1 MLLKGISFHSEL
13 KNIHLNI
20 NFYYALLASV
30 YSYVA
35 TLASDSLSWS
45 SLWKVCIGSFFFSS
59 HAIVLEQ
66 SLIKQN
72 LFYSV
77 KNLDTYSMMIG
88 ACSLES
94 YQDKHFYFSS
104 TYYVQILYICY
115 LIFLKVL
122 QTVWQMV
129 KQA

>member
-1 MLLKGISFHSEL
+1 MEGLYWEL
-13 KNIHLNI
+13 
-20 NFYYALLASV
+20 
-30 YSYVA
+30 
-35 TLASDSLSWS
+35 
-45 SLWKVCIGSFFFSS
+45 FFSS

-104 TYYVQILYICY
+104 TYYVSRESWGYISEQNR
-115 LIFLKVL
+115 LK
-122 QTVWQMV
+122 
-129 KQA
+129 